1 MTNNKMPRFSNW
13 REDLFEV
20 VDDQT
25 TEKKIKEKNIDNS
38 KLIKINPDFKEAI
51 QHIGGEI
58 IEMKEMGSGDNDKEE
73 AEKKNIASKQKRANN
88 IKKQVLIKKLMAV
101 RAGAEDVTAGYEPE
115 GEVIGE
121 RLGGKGVSR
130 KAAAGSIYPG
140 KKGDGDFPDSDRGA
154 GNKAK
159 RRAGGKVEKKSPTY
173 RAYVLNKEGS
183 VYDDPEFGKSVAKA
197 RKLSLSKDPK
207 DQKKGRDIDKANTKK
222 MVGEAKVDKGRSD
235 YGKASIRNYR
245 RMGPGHDDPAMFDSS
260 NKRGKTIDKRR
271 EEHKARRGVKGAKV
285 PAYKVSEE
293 SGGEK
298 VDGKFMSYATMKA
311 KGIKPKKTA
320 LQSVKDKYKGQIY
333 DPKKER
339 KPSKV
344 DQVKAASERK
354 KRQDADNKAYAARAK
369 KAGFKST
376 QDYTNVV
383 ARYGGEDNYKKGRGL
398 GT

>member
-159 RRAGGKVEKKSPTY
+159 KRSGGKVEKKSPTY
-173 RAYVLNKEGS
+173 RAYVLNKEEVVDEAKRGVKEHHQKDANGKVIEHEDTTPSS
-183 VYDDPEFGKSVAKA
+183 VE
-197 RKLSLSKDPK
+197 
-207 DQKKGRDIDKANTKK
+207 
-222 MVGEAKVDKGRSD
+222 EAKVDKGRSD

-245 RMGPGHDDPAMFDSS
+245 RKGPGHGEPAMFDSE
-260 NKRGKTIDKRR
+260 NKRGKLIDKRR

-333 DPKKER
+333 DPKKDR

>member
-333 DPKKER
+333 DPKKDR